1 MANIDLGR
9 NDNPRPSGDKSLTKV
24 VIGIGGIITAGI
36 VSYYVIKNVSS
47 TLANFG
53 NGAQMIINS
62 CSSTLTVERASYLG
76 LFYKYVTETGG
87 NPTPAQLADLNTVQ
101 ALISST
107 AASCSAELANFCK
120 QNPKE
125 CPTNPIDAMANT
137 AASGFAIGEII
148 AMAAI
153 PTSIGAVIYK
163 RYSKAAEKNPKSTL
177 TGSND
182 TANMKNATAQAQAE
196 SGNITPE
203 EAGNYEQTMTN
214 EAIKTQT
221 DFAQEATDLNEIV
234 GEEVITAAEE
244 STIATALTTE
254 YQTTIDDF
262 IALE

>member
-62 CSSTLTVERASYLG
+62 CSSTLTVERATYLG

-120 QNPKE
+120 QNPNE
-125 CPTNPIDAMANT
+125 CPTNPIDSMANKF
-137 AASGFAIGEII
+137 ASGAEIAEII
-148 AMAAI
+148 AAAGL
-153 PTSIGAVIYK
+153 TAAVGETILK
-163 RYSKAAEKNPKSTL
+163 KYSKAAAKNPKSTL
-177 TGSND
+177 TGSSD

-244 STIATALTTE
+244 SSIATALVDE
-254 YQTTIDDF
+254 YQVTLDDF